1 MHNNGELRGR
11 RSWTRK
17 VTCGKERFS
26 TEGFPV
32 EQLMGQLHM
41 HESPV
46 TEGVPRLDWKVSIGN
61 RFYYRSRKSL
71 KQPKTSANEAP
82 R

>member
-32 EQLMGQLHM
+32 EAKKLQTQSKL
-41 HESPV
+41 
-46 TEGVPRLDWKVSIGN
+46 
-61 RFYYRSRKSL
+61 YRS
-71 KQPKTSANEAP
+71 
-82 R
+82 